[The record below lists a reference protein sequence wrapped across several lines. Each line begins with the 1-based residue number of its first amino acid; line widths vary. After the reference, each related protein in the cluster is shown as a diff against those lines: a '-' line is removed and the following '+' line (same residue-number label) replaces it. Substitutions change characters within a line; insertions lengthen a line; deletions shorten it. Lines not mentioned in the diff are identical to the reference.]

1 MFALWLI
8 LACCCWP
15 AESAASIGIV
25 KSLAEQQSDGSYFF
39 AYEAANGNYREE
51 VGIVKEDSLE
61 VSGVYRYLDD
71 SGHRV
76 ELPLLVL
83 AVVLACGHAL
93 PVESEREVIEILSS
107 ETNKF
112 EDGSYN
118 SQYSTADG
126 TSRHEE
132 ASVVDKDTE
141 DEALE
146 VKGSYKYINE
156 DGQEVE
162 VHYTAGKNGFVP
174 YGSIINPEI
183 TAVAEAAKDLP
194 KEPEHK
200 PKALREP

>member
-1 MFALWLI
+1 MYKF
-8 LACCCWP
+8 
-15 AESAASIGIV
+15 
-25 KSLAEQQSDGSYFF
+25 
-39 AYEAANGNYREE
+39 
-51 VGIVKEDSLE
+51 
-61 VSGVYRYLDD
+61 
-71 SGHRV
+71 
-76 ELPLLVL
+76 LPLLVL
-83 AVVLACGHAL
+83 AVVAACGHAL
-93 PVESEREVIEILSS
+93 PVEREREVIEILSS

-194 KEPEHK
+194 KEPEQK